1 MKKLTFFLLLACTLC
16 YMPHSVHAQS
26 RPDSIAYY
34 VLTDMS
40 KDTLSYCPDVIAFYY
55 KGDSVIGYHWGTCT
69 LQRVSGESTGYYVN
83 RLIALKTGRGFISF
97 SEDVRSLP
105 LLDSFAGLSVLSS
118 EEALRKG
125 ARRWADSETYQ
136 RMYAGNWIY
145 RGVYSAMFTDRRRE
159 AIYLYCVND
168 PHAAWDYVYMYFDA
182 YVYVRMERAE
192 VEVLMNRLCLKA
204 RR

>member
-1 MKKLTFFLLLACTLC
+1 
-16 YMPHSVHAQS
+16 MPHSVHAQS

-118 EEALRKG
+118 EEALRK
-125 ARRWADSETYQ
+125 AQQ
-136 RMYAGNWIY
+136 RLSRKVKFSRNW
-145 RGVYSAMFTDRRRE
+145 RNHGF
-159 AIYLYCVND
+159 LG
-168 PHAAWDYVYMYFDA
+168 
-182 YVYVRMERAE
+182 
-192 VEVLMNRLCLKA
+192 K
-204 RR
+204 